1 MSEFEKLMAGKTK
14 RSDIQKRNAR
24 RDQNWATWRWVLLA
38 SFVFTL
44 IPPHIGVIVLVPTL
58 GIGMA
63 IALTE
68 WVG

>member
-1 MSEFEKLMAGKTK
+1 MGEFEKLMAGQTK
-14 RSDIQKRNAR
+14 RSDIQKRIAT
-24 RDQNWATWRWVLLA
+24 RDQNWDTWRWVLLA

-44 IPPHIGVIVLVPTL
+44 IPPHVGLIVMVPTL

-63 IALTE
+63 MALTE